1 MGSIAFAVRPG
12 CLMATWVVIPPV
24 NKHLCVNESAT
35 SGLEFEYAEFYF
47 VLNWLCVMQ
56 ILSLASFLHFE
67 K

>member
-1 MGSIAFAVRPG
+1 
-12 CLMATWVVIPPV
+12 MATRVVIPPV
-24 NKHLCVNESAT
+24 NKHLCANESAT